1 MEAGSLGR
9 RAFIFA
15 LSLSA
20 VGRGRVRP
28 LILISANAEWKVV
41 KELLL
46 PKRVETS
53 PHGEWFIGPCDAVFF
68 HGGWGKIAAAA
79 STEYAIARWN
89 PRLVV
94 NLGTCGGVAGS
105 IDRYALVLAEKTIVY
120 DIVEMMGDSAEAIR
134 HYSTEIDLSWLSAP
148 VTAKMPALIR
158 ATLLSADRDL
168 APAELRGLRQKY
180 GMRAGDW
187 ESGAI
192 AWVAVRKH
200 KRRLLILR
208 GVSDLV
214 SEAGGGQ
221 AYGKPEEF
229 VSGTRVVMQKLLDTL
244 PDWLPGAHA
253 L

>member
-1 MEAGSLGR
+1 METGSLSR
-9 RAFIFA
+9 RAFTFA

-20 VGRGRVRP
+20 ANRRVRP
-28 LILISANAEWKVV
+28 LILISANAEWKAV
-41 KELLL
+41 KELLR
-46 PKRVETS
+46 PAKVETS
-53 PHGEWFIGPCDAVFF
+53 PHGEWFIGLQGAVFF

-79 STEYAIARWN
+79 STEFAIARWN
-89 PRLVV
+89 PKLVV
-94 NLGTCGGVAGS
+94 NLGTCGGVAGV
-105 IDRYALVLAEKTIVY
+105 IDRYAIVLAEKTIVY
-120 DIVEMMGDSAEAIR
+120 DIVEMMGDSSEAIR
-134 HYSTEIDLSWLSAP
+134 DYSTDIDLSWLPAAA
-148 VTAKMPALIR
+148 VTRMPAGLIR
-158 ATLLSADRDL
+158 TTLLSADRDL
-168 APAELRGLRQKY
+168 SPAELRGLREKY

-214 SEAGGGQ
+214 SETTGGQ

-229 VSGTRVVMQKLLDTL
+229 VSGTRTVMKTLLDSL
-244 PDWLPGAHA
+244 PDWLPG